1 MSDRRRRYRKPKDD
15 KRALGLSS
23 QFKEL
28 EVQPKILLKTKTETA
43 VNAEV
48 APSSSLTNNEQ
59 HVSVQVP
66 QKTIIFQK
74 ANISPASSPNTTR
87 ETSAGSNEI
96 TQTSN
101 IVEPVYQMTRPATV
115 ISSTGSINGGAKKLL
130 MKSNTDFLVIG
141 VVGTQGVGKST
152 ILNLLANEQI
162 DYNYYEKVFVEEDSI
177 FPTKLKLNKCSARSR
192 TESTHMFIT
201 SDRMILLD
209 TPPVLSNAYK
219 KDMTNNELEDLGSI
233 ICLMSVCHLLLVVQD
248 DYFNLS
254 FLNLLR
260 FGELMKPSQD
270 VKPFLHDYFPN
281 ILFVKNKAKR
291 LDFTPA
297 AQAIQEQMYKAF
309 FKDSQLR
316 IYKGQITE
324 NHIMQQQLLQM
335 QNRKKNRTSEGE
347 TKINSFLMPEV
358 KNPSATTYHDSLEEV
373 IKQFR
378 SLVFMTPRNPMYSGA
393 TELTEEMWFDWLT
406 KVSQDNHNFFFNT
419 YEDIQ
424 RKHLD
429 VGVTCEKSTGSG
441 LNAGSSSSKDIVE
454 NWRE

>member
-15 KRALGLSS
+15 KRSMGLSS
-23 QFKEL
+23 QFREL
-28 EVQPKILLKTKTETA
+28 EVQPKILLKTKTEPRVDTEIA
-43 VNAEV
+43 ST
-48 APSSSLTNNEQ
+48 SSYAHAEQ
-59 HVSVQVP
+59 HASVQMP

-74 ANISPASSPNTTR
+74 GGQSPASSPNTTR
-87 ETSAGSNEI
+87 ETSGATNDI
-96 TQTSN
+96 IIPPN

-162 DYNYYEKVFVEEDSI
+162 EYNYYDKIFVEEDSI

-248 DYFNLS
+248 DYFNLN

-260 FGELMKPSQD
+260 FAELMKPPQD
-270 VKPFLHDYFPN
+270 VKPFVHDYFPN
-281 ILFVKNKAKR
+281 ILFVKNRAKR

-297 AQAIQEQMYKAF
+297 SRAGQDQMYKAF
-309 FKDSQLR
+309 FKDSQMR
-316 IYKGQITE
+316 IYKGQTTE
-324 NHIMQQQLLQM
+324 NHVMQQQLLQM
-335 QNRKKNRTSEGE
+335 QNRKRNRIVEVETS
-347 TKINSFLMPEV
+347 INSFIMPEV
-358 KNPSATTYHDSLEEV
+358 KSPLATTYHDSLDDV
-373 IKQFR
+373 IQQFR

-393 TELTEEMWFDWLT
+393 SELTEDMWFDLLT

-429 VGVTCEKSTGSG
+429 VGVNEKSGGSG
-441 LNAGSSSSKDIVE
+441 MNSGSSNSKDMVE

>member
-1 MSDRRRRYRKPKDD
+1 M
-15 KRALGLSS
+15 GLSS
-23 QFKEL
+23 QFKDL
-28 EVQPKILLKTKTETA
+28 EVQPKILLKTKTETKP
-43 VNAEV
+43 ESET
-48 APSSSLTNNEQ
+48 PSSSSYSNNDQ
-59 HVSVQVP
+59 PSALQVP

-74 ANISPASSPNTTR
+74 AAQSPASSPNTTR
-87 ETSAGSNEI
+87 ETSTAGSNEI
-96 TQTSN
+96 PIPNN

-115 ISSTGSINGGAKKLL
+115 ISSTGSINSGAKKLL
-130 MKSNTDFLVIG
+130 MKNNTDFLVIG

-152 ILNLLANEQI
+152 ILNLLANEQLNY
-162 DYNYYEKVFVEEDSI
+162 DYYNKVFVEEDSI

-219 KDMTNNELEDLGSI
+219 KDMTNNELEDLGSV

-248 DYFNLS
+248 DYFNLN

-260 FGELMKPSQD
+260 FAELMKPSQD

-281 ILFVKNKAKR
+281 ILFVKNRAKR

-297 AQAIQEQMYKAF
+297 SQACMEKMYKAF

-316 IYKGQITE
+316 IFKGQTTE

-335 QNRKKNRTSEGE
+335 QNRKRNRISEIE
-347 TKINSFLMPEV
+347 NTVNSFLMPEV
-358 KNPSATTYHDSLEEV
+358 KGKEATTFHEPLDDIIRE
-373 IKQFR
+373 FR

-393 TELTEEMWFDWLT
+393 TELTEDMWFDWLT

-429 VGVTCEKSTGSG
+429 VGGANEKSGGGGGGS
-441 LNAGSSSSKDIVE
+441 NSSKDIVE

>member
-1 MSDRRRRYRKPKDD
+1 MSDRRRRYRKSKDD
-15 KRALGLSS
+15 KRSMGLSS
-23 QFKEL
+23 QFRDL
-28 EVQPKILLKTKTETA
+28 EVQPKILLKTKNETKK
-43 VNAEV
+43 EIET
-48 APSSSLTNNEQ
+48 SSSSNYTNNEQ
-59 HVSVQVP
+59 TGSLQIP

-74 ANISPASSPNTTR
+74 AAQSPASSPNTTR
-87 ETSAGSNEI
+87 ETSVGSNEI
-96 TQTSN
+96 PIPTN

-162 DYNYYEKVFVEEDSI
+162 NYDYYNKVFVEEDSI

-248 DYFNLS
+248 DYFNLN

-260 FGELMKPSQD
+260 FAELMKPSQD

-291 LDFTPA
+291 LDFTPVSLA
-297 AQAIQEQMYKAF
+297 CQDQMYKAF

-316 IYKGQITE
+316 IYKGQTTE
-324 NHIMQQQLLQM
+324 NHFMQQQLAQI
-335 QNRKKNRTSEGE
+335 QNRKRNRLTEVE
-347 TKINSFLMPEV
+347 TTINSFLIPEV
-358 KNPSATTYHDSLEEV
+358 KGPDATTYHESLDD
-373 IKQFR
+373 IIRQFR
-378 SLVFMTPRNPMYSGA
+378 SLVFMTPRNPMYAGS
-393 TELTEEMWFDWLT
+393 TELTEDMWFDWLT

-429 VGVTCEKSTGSG
+429 MGGANEKSGSG
-441 LNAGSSSSKDIVE
+441 STNNSKDIVE
-454 NWRE
+454 NWKE